1 MSDVQDFEYD
11 DDDQQEQ
18 SRPNP
23 LRQRMKQL
31 EKENADK
38 DKALAEALQ
47 AKRELNF
54 MKAGINPDEAKFRY
68 FVKAYDG
75 DLSPDAIKQAAIEAQ
90 LMSPANQIPANEAGA
105 WGRTDEVA
113 AGSHVNTP
121 PPDLATR
128 ISRAKS
134 EQEIMDILA
143 EAQASQ

>member
-1 MSDVQDFEYD
+1 MSEVNDFYED
-11 DDDQQEQ
+11 EDDQQTEDQ
-18 SRPNP
+18 RNP

-31 EKENADK
+31 EKENAAK
-38 DKALAEALQ
+38 DKALAEAFA
-47 AKRELNF
+47 AKRELAF
-54 MKAGINPDEAKFRY
+54 LKAGVNPDNPMAKY

-75 DLSPDAIKQAAIEAQ
+75 ELSPDAIKQAAIEAQ
-90 LMSPANQIPANEAGA
+90 LMSPENQIPANEAGA

-113 AGSHVNTP
+113 AGSHVTTP